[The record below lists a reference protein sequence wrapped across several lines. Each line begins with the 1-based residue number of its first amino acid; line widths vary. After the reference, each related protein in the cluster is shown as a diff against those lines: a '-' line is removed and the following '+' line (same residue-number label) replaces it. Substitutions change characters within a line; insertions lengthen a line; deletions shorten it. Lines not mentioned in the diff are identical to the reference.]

1 MGWGR
6 KMSFPRRRETTIL
19 GVYLQAMKKKSI
31 NIKFQI
37 RNISLL
43 IILCLFLSI
52 LVNCGNSDQNTI
64 PQNCDNKKIDSLIQQ
79 IVFIPEVYTPR
90 EGVDSKY
97 RFLILKILKSN
108 TDSLYGF
115 SKVLFLV
122 SEDSSKYK
130 AGTVTVDSVN
140 FNFDSTKV
148 DVEVGYY
155 ILNGFRSSTIYVS
168 YEWNKNLCNWSLTNK
183 TEGIH

>member
-19 GVYLQAMKKKSI
+19 EVCLKEMNKKTI

-37 RNISLL
+37 RNTLLL
-43 IILCLFLSI
+43 ITLSLFLSI
-52 LVNCGNSDQNTI
+52 LVNCGNRDQNTI
-64 PQNCDNKKIDSLIQQ
+64 QKKCDNKKIDSLIQQ

-90 EGVDSKY
+90 EGVDNKY
-97 RFLILKILKSN
+97 RFLIPKTLKSN

-115 SKVLFLV
+115 SNVLFLV
-122 SEDSSKYK
+122 SKDSSEYK

-140 FNFDSTKV
+140 FNSDSTKV
-148 DVEVGYY
+148 NVEVGYY

-168 YEWNKNLCNWSLTNK
+168 YEWNNKLCNWSLQNK

>member
-1 MGWGR
+1 
-6 KMSFPRRRETTIL
+6 MSFPRSRETTIL
-19 GVYLQAMKKKSI
+19 EVFLNEMNYKSQ

-37 RNISLL
+37 RNISQL
-43 IILCLFLSI
+43 IVLSLFLFI
-52 LVNCGNSDQNTI
+52 LVNCGKVNQDTI
-64 PQNCDNKKIDSLIQQ
+64 LKNCNNKKIDSLIQK

-108 TDSLYGF
+108 NDSLLGF

-122 SEDSSKYK
+122 SKDSSEYK

-140 FNFDSTKV
+140 FNYDSTKV

-155 ILNGFRSSTIYVS
+155 ILNGYRSSTINVS
-168 YEWNKNLCNWSLTNK
+168 YEWNSNLCNWSLTKK